1 MSTRRLLALSPVN
14 ITFVYL
20 GFGILWIATT
30 DSAVVLFVAD
40 PDVAAFLQTIKGWVF
55 VALSAGLIF
64 GLTRVRERQIK
75 QSEQRLRTATEQIQV
90 LHRVLRHNIRN
101 DINVIHGYV
110 TMVHDELES
119 PESIAQ
125 LEHALDRSGRIARMS
140 DKIRILGE
148 VDITAG
154 TDEVVDL
161 VGITERCLEDVTSE
175 ADHDVVEVAT
185 DLPERAPV
193 RATAEIRHAIEE
205 LLENAVE
212 HADGDDS
219 ADGDDDTVHVSIDIR
234 RTDGEIELV
243 IADDGPGIP
252 AHELAP
258 LEAETESELR
268 HMSGVG
274 LWITKWLCE
283 VHDGTIDIE
292 TEDDGT
298 TATLRFHEAIEPVSV
313 EEAIERA
320 RKALTDSVS
329 VPT

>member
-64 GLTRVRERQIK
+64 GLTRVRERRLE

-101 DINVIHGYV
+101 DVNVIHGYV
-110 TMVHDELES
+110 DMVYDELDTSES
-119 PESIAQ
+119 KAK
-125 LEHALDRSGRIARMS
+125 LDHALERSRRIATMS

-148 VDITAG
+148 LDITDETYG
-154 TDEVVDL
+154 TVDL
-161 VGITERCLEDVTSE
+161 VRVTERCLEEASFEDTPDITVTST
-175 ADHDVVEVAT
+175 V
-185 DLPERAPV
+185 PERAPV
-193 RATAEIRHAIEE
+193 QATPAIRHGIEE
-205 LLENAVE
+205 LLENAIE
-212 HADGDDS
+212 HADGADD
-219 ADGDDDTVHVSIDIR
+219 AVRLTIEIR
-234 RTDGEIELV
+234 RTNGEIELV

-252 AHELAP
+252 PHELAP
-258 LEAETESELR
+258 LEAESESELR

-274 LWITKWLCE
+274 LWIAKWVCE
-283 VHDGTIDIE
+283 VHDGTIDVE
-292 TEDDGT
+292 TGNDGT
-298 TATLRFHEAIEPVSV
+298 SATLRFHAATEPVSV
-313 EEAIERA
+313 EAAIERA
-320 RKALTDSVS
+320 RESLPDSAP
-329 VPT
+329 VPA